1 MQSVK
6 TTGRELI
13 GGRRVTNCCRR
24 RPTTKDGHCY
34 TGGSL
39 RALPSPL
46 LIDNVFFFRPP
57 SLSLSFLLFSFTLVS
72 YTLLLLGES
81 DGGLGPRH
89 REEQA
94 GWNGTV
100 VSISEDVYACHQS
113 VDWRDCASASTV
125 SWRHRVFSPNI
136 FYWKT
141 TRPLDLLLKHL
152 RISCL
157 NILPVVR
164 PSSFDDGFDKT
175 KCRSRR
181 ARRLTNERERENNTF
196 NLKREAIS
204 SSFL

>member
-100 VSISEDVYACHQS
+100 VSISEDVYAWSFRGLEGLRKRFDGVQTGDTGS
-113 VDWRDCASASTV
+113 FPQKSLTGRRPGRSIS
-125 SWRHRVFSPNI
+125 SLNI
-136 FYWKT
+136 FVY
-141 TRPLDLLLKHL
+141 
-152 RISCL
+152 
-157 NILPVVR
+157 PV
-164 PSSFDDGFDKT
+164 
-175 KCRSRR
+175 
-181 ARRLTNERERENNTF
+181 
-196 NLKREAIS
+196 
-204 SSFL
+204 

>member
-46 LIDNVFFFRPP
+46 LIDNVFLFSPTLA
-57 SLSLSFLLFSFTLVS
+57 LSLSFLLFSFTLVS

-125 SWRHRVFSPNI
+125 SKLATPGLFPKN
-136 FYWKT
+136 
-141 TRPLDLLLKHL
+141 LLLE
-152 RISCL
+152 
-157 NILPVVR
+157 
-164 PSSFDDGFDKT
+164 DDPAA
-175 KCRSRR
+175 RSPP
-181 ARRLTNERERENNTF
+181 
-196 NLKREAIS
+196 
-204 SSFL
+204 